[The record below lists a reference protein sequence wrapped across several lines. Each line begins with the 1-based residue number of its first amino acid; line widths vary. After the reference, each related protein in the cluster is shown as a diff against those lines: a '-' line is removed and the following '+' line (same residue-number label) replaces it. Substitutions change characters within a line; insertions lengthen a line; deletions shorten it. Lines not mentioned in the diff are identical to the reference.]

1 MTMTLIM
8 IIIMFRITSMRPL
21 IMIMIRTMHLIIS
34 CDYDDDYAYDVLMIL
49 MWSTVKH
56 MIMIIYECDYADY

>member
-1 MTMTLIM
+1 
-8 IIIMFRITSMRPL
+8 
-21 IMIMIRTMHLIIS
+21 MIMIRTMHLIIS